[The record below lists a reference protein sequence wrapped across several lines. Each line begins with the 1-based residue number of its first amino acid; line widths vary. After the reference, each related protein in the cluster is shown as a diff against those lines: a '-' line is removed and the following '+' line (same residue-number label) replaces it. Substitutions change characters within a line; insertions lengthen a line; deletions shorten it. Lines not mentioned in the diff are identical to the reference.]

1 MNELIPTTGATPSD
15 APWLAFHDDDF
26 LALVTDIDQ
35 HREHVEHATGDKY
48 ACWYVRVREAAVA
61 PTLLMAAMRGHG
73 WGDPLH
79 IAAHPECTMCQAIRQ
94 AVGPRTAHRVME
106 LAKQNSDHILELLDA
121 EGASDEEN
129 WGEVERLLGI
139 AEGDPYC
146 AELRNA
152 GEYEGMDTDIIEAC
166 ANA

>member
-1 MNELIPTTGATPSD
+1 MSTHSPFPWTTKPTVYGTLKLVDAAGTEFGALFNKLVDGKPAMNHNADLINSIPG
-15 APWLAFHDDDF
+15 
-26 LALVTDIDQ
+26 
-35 HREHVEHATGDKY
+35 
-48 ACWYVRVREAAVA
+48 
-61 PTLLMAAMRGHG
+61 LLMAAMRGHG

-79 IAAHPECTMCQAIRQ
+79 IAAHPECTMCRAIRQ
-94 AVGPRTAHRVME
+94 AVGPRTAQRVME

-152 GEYEGMDTDIIEAC
+152 GEYEGMDADIIEAC